1 MANDKMPPRIFLR
14 FFRWYCHPKLADH
27 IEGDLLEDYGARL
40 RRSGKT
46 KADLGFI
53 IDVVLLFR
61 SGIIRPTEGY
71 RNLNNYGMYKSYFV
85 IGWRNLVRN
94 KAFSFI
100 NISGLALGLA
110 CSLIITLWVLDEK
123 GMDAFHEN
131 NDNLFVV
138 FHRGYHDGMISGGYA
153 NPGQLAEETKVIY
166 PEVKLATSLALTQLI
181 AFEANNKTLKET
193 GSFASPEFFSVFS
206 FPLLAGTKE
215 SALKTTSDIAISRK
229 MARDFFGSVE
239 AAYGKFIRY
248 QNRKDLRISAVFE
261 DLPSNTSMKFD
272 CLVNWQTF
280 LDENDWAKN
289 WGNNSALTYVVL
301 HPGTDVN
308 SFKNKF
314 QNFFD
319 RHEEAQSETYKVK
332 LGLQK
337 YSEQYLNSQMENGE
351 FVGGRIQYVNLFS
364 LIAVFIVLI
373 ACINS
378 MNVTTAY
385 SLKRGREIGV
395 RKVVGAFKSALVT
408 QFIGEAILTAL
419 LAFAA
424 GLIIVGSILPVF
436 NNITQKQIQIPVG
449 QPYFWLFVGTAA
461 VLIGCISGSYPAL
474 YQSAFSPIKALR
486 GVLRFGSSALW
497 FRRGL
502 VVFQFVLSI
511 MLIAGTIVVSKQVEY
526 IQAANLGYDR
536 ENLIYI
542 RLEGDLAAKYK
553 VFKDHCLDIN
563 GVKMISRVTENPT
576 RINNG
581 TGGVEWE
588 GKAPNSFQEFAQVA
602 VGYDF
607 IKTMGIEMEK
617 GRDLSPEF
625 KSDSAGYI
633 VNQEALK
640 LINYD
645 DPIGKPLSLWDTRG
659 TIVGVVKDFHFNSLH
674 TKIGPLL
681 LRLGEEARGGW
692 AIIRIEAGKT
702 KEALVG
708 LEKVSKELNPKFP
721 FTYQFSDDEYQ
732 KLYANEQVVSK
743 LSNAFAFLAIVI
755 SCLGLLGLTMF
766 TTEQRTK
773 EIGIR
778 KILGAPLASL
788 FNLLS
793 KELFILIFIAI
804 VIASPLAWY
813 VMNGWLQAYAYKI
826 DITIWIFVFAG
837 MLAVLIALVT
847 IGFQTFKALL
857 VNPVKS
863 LRSE

>member
-1 MANDKMPPRIFLR
+1 MQNDQIPPKLFLR
-14 FFRWYCHPKLADH
+14 FFRWYCHPKLVDH
-27 IEGDLLEDYGARL
+27 IEGDLLEDYGDRL
-40 RRSGKT
+40 KKSGKR
-46 KADLGFI
+46 KADIRFI
-53 IDVVLLFR
+53 IDVFLLFR
-61 SGIIRPTEGY
+61 PGIIRPTEGY
-71 RNLNNYGMYKSYFV
+71 RNLNTYGMYKSYFV

-94 KAFSFI
+94 KTFSFI
-100 NISGLALGLA
+100 NICGLALGMA
-110 CSLIITLWVLDEK
+110 CSLIIMLWVLDEK

-138 FHRGYHDGMISGGYA
+138 FHRDYHDGIIGGGYA
-153 NPGQLAEETKVIY
+153 NPGLLAEETKEIY
-166 PEVKLATSLALTQLI
+166 PEVKLATSLSLAQLN

-229 MARDFFGSVE
+229 MAQDFFGSVE
-239 AAYGKFIRY
+239 AAYGKSLQY

-272 CLVNWQTF
+272 CLLNWQTF

-289 WGNNSALTYVVL
+289 WGNNCALTYVVL
-301 HPGTDVN
+301 HPDTDVS
-308 SFKNKF
+308 SFENKL
-314 QNFFD
+314 QDFFD

-351 FVGGRIQYVNLFS
+351 FVGGRIQYINLFS
-364 LIAVFIVLI
+364 IIAVFIVLI

-378 MNVTTAY
+378 MNLTTAY
-385 SLKRGREIGV
+385 SLKRSKEIGV
-395 RKVVGAFKSALVT
+395 KKVVGAFKSALVN
-408 QFIGEAILTAL
+408 QFIGEAILTTL
-419 LAFAA
+419 LAFVA
-424 GLIIVGSILPVF
+424 GLIIVVSILPVF
-436 NNITQKQIQIPVG
+436 NSITQKHIQIPIG
-449 QPYFWLFVGTAA
+449 QPYFWLSIGTAA
-461 VLIGCISGSYPAL
+461 ILIGCISGSYPAF

-511 MLIAGTIVVSKQVEY
+511 MLITGTIVVSKQVAY
-526 IQAANLGYDR
+526 VQAANLGYDR

-542 RLEGDLAAKYK
+542 PLEGDLGAKYK
-553 VFKDHCLDIN
+553 VFKDLSRDIN
-563 GVKMISRVTENPT
+563 GVKMISRATEKPT

-588 GKAPNSFQEFAQVA
+588 GKGPNSFLEFTQVA

-607 IKTMGIEMEK
+607 IKTMGMEMEK

-645 DPIGKPLSLWDTRG
+645 DPIGKPLTLWDTRG
-659 TIVGVVKDFHFNSLH
+659 SIVGVVKDFHFNSLH
-674 TKIGPLL
+674 TNIGPLL

-702 KEALVG
+702 KEALAG
-708 LEKVSKELNPKFP
+708 LEKINKELNPKFP
-721 FTYQFSDDEYQ
+721 FTYQFSDEEYQ

-766 TTEQRTK
+766 TTEKRTK

-778 KILGAPLASL
+778 KILGAPMVSL

-793 KELFILIFIAI
+793 KELFMLILIAF
-804 VIASPLAWY
+804 VLASPLAWY
-813 VMNGWLQAYAYKI
+813 VMNDWLQAYAYKI
-826 DITIWIFVFAG
+826 EITIWIFIFAG
-837 MLAVLIALVT
+837 MLTVLIALVT
-847 IGFQTFKALL
+847 IGFQTMKALL
-857 VNPVKS
+857 INPVKS

>member
-1 MANDKMPPRIFLR
+1 MPPKLFLS
-14 FFRWYCHPKLADH
+14 FFRWYCHPRLADH
-27 IEGDLLEDYGARL
+27 IEGDLLEDYGNRL
-40 RRSGKT
+40 KMSGRR
-46 KADLGFI
+46 KADFRFI
-53 IDVVLLFR
+53 IDVLLLFR
-61 SGIIRPTEGY
+61 PGIIRSIEGG
-71 RNLNNYGMYKSYFV
+71 RNLNHYDMYKSYFV
-85 IGWRNLVRN
+85 IGWRNLLRN
-94 KAFSFI
+94 KAFSSI
-100 NISGLALGLA
+100 NISGLALGMA
-110 CSLIITLWVLDEK
+110 CSLLITLWVLDEK

-138 FHRGYHDGMISGGYA
+138 FHRGYHDGLIDGGYA
-153 NPGQLAEETKVIY
+153 NPALLAEETKAIY
-166 PEVKLATSLALTQLI
+166 PEVKLATSLSLTQLT
-181 AFEANNKTLKET
+181 AFEANSKTMKEM

-229 MARDFFGSVE
+229 MAEDFFGSVD
-239 AAYGKFIRY
+239 AAYGKSIRY
-248 QNRKDLRISAVFE
+248 QNRKDLRITAVFE
-261 DLPSNTSMKFD
+261 NLPSNTSMKFD
-272 CLVNWQTF
+272 CLINWQTF
-280 LDENDWAKN
+280 MDENDWAKN
-289 WGNNSALTYVVL
+289 WGNNCALTYVVL
-301 HPGTDVN
+301 HPGTAVS
-308 SFKNKF
+308 SFENKF

-337 YSEQYLNSQMENGE
+337 YSDQYLHSQMENGE

-364 LIAVFIVLI
+364 IIAVFIVLI

-378 MNVTTAY
+378 MNLTTAY
-385 SLKRGREIGV
+385 SLKRSREIGV
-395 RKVVGAFKSALVT
+395 RKVVGAFKSALVN
-408 QFIGEAILTAL
+408 QFIGEAILTTL
-419 LAFAA
+419 LSFAV
-424 GLIIVGSILPVF
+424 GLIIVVSILPVF
-436 NNITQKQIQIPVG
+436 NSITQKYIQIPVG
-449 QPYFWLFVGTAA
+449 QPYFWISIVTTA
-461 VLIGCISGSYPAL
+461 VLIGCICGSYPAF

-486 GVLRFGSSALW
+486 GVLRFGNSALW

-511 MLIAGTIVVSKQVEY
+511 MLITGTIVVSKQVGY
-526 IQAANLGYDR
+526 VQNVNLGYDR

-542 RLEGDLAAKYK
+542 PLEGDLGAKYE
-553 VFKDHCLDIN
+553 VFKDLSEDIN
-563 GVKMISRVTENPT
+563 GVKSISRATEKPT

-588 GKAPNSFQEFAQVA
+588 GKGPGSFLEFTQVA

-607 IKTMGIEMEK
+607 IETMGMEMDQ

-625 KSDSAGYI
+625 KSDSVGYI

-645 DPIGKPLSLWDTRG
+645 DPIGKPLTLWG
-659 TIVGVVKDFHFNSLH
+659 THGSIVGVVKDFHFNSLH
-674 TKIGPLL
+674 TNIGPLL
-681 LRLGEEARGGW
+681 LRLGEEGAGGW
-692 AIIRIEAGKT
+692 AIIRVEAGKT
-702 KEALVG
+702 KETLAG
-708 LEKVSKELNPKFP
+708 LEKISKELNPKFP
-721 FTYQFSDDEYQ
+721 FTYQFSDEEYQ
-732 KLYANEQVVSK
+732 KLYASEQVVSK

-766 TTEQRTK
+766 TTEKRTK

-778 KILGAPLASL
+778 KTLGAPLVSL

-804 VIASPLAWY
+804 VIATPLAWY
-813 VMNGWLQAYAYKI
+813 VMNDWLQAYAYKI
-826 DITIWIFVFAG
+826 EITIWIFIYAG

-847 IGFQTFKALL
+847 IGFQTMKASLM
-857 VNPVKS
+857 NPVRS